1 MARKDKK
8 TLPASGAGIVRYFN
22 DDTAGVKLSP
32 KQVVIGTIIV
42 LRNRYARQTAA
53 VAEGLTAN
61 ACHTLRDRHNGQAAA
76 AREGRV
82 ADSRHALQDRR

>member
-32 KQVVIGTIIV
+32 KQVVIGTIIIALICIA
-42 LRNRYARQTAA
+42 LRFTTSVGY
-53 VAEGLTAN
+53 
-61 ACHTLRDRHNGQAAA
+61 
-76 AREGRV
+76 
-82 ADSRHALQDRR
+82 